1 MCIIFERSNN
11 TKRKSQKEREKAESQ
26 KERGGGGERF
36 SYFLLLVT
44 FAINWFNQATI
55 TDDRGSLVRRVPFS
69 IGSRYVFVCVAYR
82 PKGAPEVR
90 LLFRRH
96 GVCQKRE

>member
-55 TDDRGSLVRRVPFS
+55 TNDRLVSFNRLSLRVCVLGMVS
-69 IGSRYVFVCVAYR
+69 AWKGSRHCG
-82 PKGAPEVR
+82 KSNE
-90 LLFRRH
+90 
-96 GVCQKRE
+96 K